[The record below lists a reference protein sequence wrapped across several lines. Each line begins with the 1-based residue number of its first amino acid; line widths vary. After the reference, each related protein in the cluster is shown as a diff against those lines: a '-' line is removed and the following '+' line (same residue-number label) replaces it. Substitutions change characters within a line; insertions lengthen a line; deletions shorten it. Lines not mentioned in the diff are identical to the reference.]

1 LRGIGVEMLKEQVSR
16 NIRCSFFG
24 TT

>member
-16 NIRCSFFG
+16 NIRCSFWG